1 MDIEVSDVSE
11 KKLLALPS
19 VFADVCSVV
28 KGAPWQKELQEC
40 V

>member
-19 VFADVCSVV
+19 VFADVHSLSYLNR
-28 KGAPWQKELQEC
+28 EI
-40 V
+40 